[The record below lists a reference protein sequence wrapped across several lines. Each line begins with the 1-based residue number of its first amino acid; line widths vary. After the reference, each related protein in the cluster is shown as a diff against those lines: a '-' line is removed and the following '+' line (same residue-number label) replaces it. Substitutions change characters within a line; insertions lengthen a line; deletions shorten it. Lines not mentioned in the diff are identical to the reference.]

1 MHPLMNEPAYSI
13 EVVDKRLEIRFR
25 GKLEESLLTDLLD
38 AATRGMK
45 DAGTDF
51 DLVYHLDDVEDCPIM
66 ARAKIIDTH
75 SVLAP
80 RARRTAF
87 ISKRSRFRGLALW
100 IMRVAGDERGRSFVD
115 WEQAREWLAE
125 RIPPE
130 QRKDRAMANLSAFLK
145 TSDGARG

>member
-1 MHPLMNEPAYSI
+1 MNPLMNEPAYSI
-13 EVVDKRLEIRFR
+13 DVVDKRVEIRFR
-25 GKLEESLLTDLLD
+25 GKLEESLLTEFLD
-38 AATRGMK
+38 AAARGVK
-45 DAGTDF
+45 DAGTNF

-80 RARRTAF
+80 KARRTAF

-115 WEQAREWLAE
+115 WEQARDWLAE
-125 RIPPE
+125 GVPPE
-130 QRKDRAMANLSAFLK
+130 QRKDRAMATMSSFLK
-145 TSDGARG
+145 ATDGARG

>member
-1 MHPLMNEPAYSI
+1 MNPLMNEPAYSI

-38 AATRGMK
+38 AATRGMQ

-80 RARRTAF
+80 KARRAAF

-115 WEQAREWLAE
+115 WEQARAWLAE
-125 RIPPE
+125 RMPPG
-130 QRKDRAMANLSAFLK
+130 QRKDRAMANLSSFLK